1 MKEFFGWQKG
11 DWGAYFGLLAN
22 NLTNYF
28 TMAGL
33 LIFTVGLPAEFVYTR
48 IAPGFG
54 LAIFLAGFFYWYAA
68 KNLIKKTGRTDVTAL
83 PSGPSA
89 PSIFLVVFLIILPI
103 ARETGDVYFAWKV
116 ALGWCFLEAL
126 VELSGAFIGDWL
138 RRIIPRSVLLSCL
151 GGLGLLLLA
160 MNPIL
165 QSFEAPLISFVVLA
179 IIFINWFGKKP
190 IFPRIP
196 TGFLLLAVGTLLAW
210 VFGQMDVSA
219 IAEGA
224 ETVGISIP
232 LLQLTDLFTGIPPAF
247 GFLVSAI
254 PLGVTNFIFTLENI
268 ESASAAGDDYNVR
281 NIMIANSTS
290 SIVGCMFGCPFPTT
304 VYIGH
309 PGWKSIGAGAGYTLA
324 TGFTVFLIGLFGFGG
339 LLLSIIPLSAVFPIL
354 FYVGIVVAVQAVN
367 ESPRVEL
374 PAVFVCLFPWIANWA
389 LTLVNNTLTSAGTS
403 AGEVGLTAFAD
414 AGVYH
419 SGLVALGSGAPLSSI
434 LWGCLVVFAVR
445 NKSTYAIVTALT
457 AAVLTITGV
466 IHSPSVGLW
475 LQPELTIGY
484 LLLAVLFAYKYFDA
498 RRTSDD
504 VKESQKTEKEL
515 AANQTV

>member
-1 MKEFFGWQKG
+1 MSNWLGWQKG

-28 TMAGL
+28 TMSGL
-33 LIFTVGLPAEFVYTR
+33 LIFTVGFPAEFVYR
-48 IAPGFG
+48 NIAPAFG
-54 LAIFLAGFFYWYAA
+54 LAIFVASFFYWYAG

-89 PSIFLVVFLIILPI
+89 PSIFLVIFLVIMPI
-103 ARETGDVYFAWKV
+103 ARETGDSYFAWRV

-126 VELSGAFIGDWL
+126 IELSGAFVGDWL

-151 GGLGLLLLA
+151 AGLGLLLLA

-165 QSFEAPLISFVVLA
+165 QSFEAPYVAFVVLA

-196 TGFLLLAVGTLLAW
+196 TGFLLLAAGTVLAW
-210 VFGQMDVSA
+210 VFGQMDASA

-224 ETVGISIP
+224 QSLGFSIP
-232 LLQLTDLFTGIPPAF
+232 LLQLVDLFQGLPPALT
-247 GFLVSAI
+247 FLVSAI

-268 ESASAAGDDYNVR
+268 ESAAAAGDDYNVR
-281 NIMIANSTS
+281 NIMLANGFS
-290 SIVGCMFGCPFPTT
+290 SIIGSFFGCPFPTT

-309 PGWKSIGAGAGYTLA
+309 PGWKSIGASVGYTLA
-324 TGFTVFLIGLFGFGG
+324 TGFTVFLIALTGLGG

-367 ESPRVEL
+367 ETPKFEM
-374 PAVFVCLFPWIANWA
+374 PAVFVTLFPWIANWA
-389 LTLVNNTLTSAGTS
+389 LTLVNNTLTAAGTN
-403 AGEVGLTAFAD
+403 AGQVGLAAFTD

-419 SGLVALGSGAPLSSI
+419 RGLVALGSGAPLSSI
-434 LWGCLVVFAVR
+434 LWGCMVVFAVR
-445 NKSTYAIVTALT
+445 NKPIPAIITAVVSAALT
-457 AAVLTITGV
+457 FTGV
-466 IHSPSVGLW
+466 IHSPSVGIG
-475 LQPELTIGY
+475 LQPELAIGY
-484 LLLAVLFAYKYFDA
+484 LLIAGLFVIKYLDLKRA
-498 RRTSDD
+498 PVEEEETKLMPD
-504 VKESQKTEKEL
+504 
-515 AANQTV
+515 QTA

>member
-1 MKEFFGWQKG
+1 MKEFLGWQKG

-54 LAIFLAGFFYWYAA
+54 LAIFLAGLFYWYAG

-89 PSIFLVVFLIILPI
+89 PSIFLVIFMVIMPI
-103 ARETGDVYFAWKV
+103 ARETGDPYYAWRV

-126 VELSGAFIGDWL
+126 VELSGAFVGDWL

-151 GGLGLLLLA
+151 AGLGLLLLA

-165 QSFEAPLISFVVLA
+165 QSFEAPLVSFVVLA

-196 TGFLLLAVGTLLAW
+196 TGFLLLAVGTILAW
-210 VFGQMDVSA
+210 VFGQMDFNA

-224 ETVGISIP
+224 ETIGFSFPI
-232 LLQLTDLFTGIPPAF
+232 LQLMDLFEGIPPALT
-247 GFLVSAI
+247 FLVSAI

-268 ESASAAGDDYNVR
+268 ESAAAAGDEYNVR
-281 NIMIANSTS
+281 NIMLANAVS
-290 SIVGCMFGCPFPTT
+290 SIIGSLFGCPFPTT

-309 PGWKSIGAGAGYTLA
+309 PGWKSIGASTGYTLA
-324 TGFTVFLIGLFGFGG
+324 TGFTVFMIALFGFGG
-339 LLLSIIPLSAVFPIL
+339 VLLSIIPLSAVFPIL

-367 ESPRVEL
+367 ETPKIEMPV
-374 PAVFVCLFPWIANWA
+374 VFVCIFPWIANWA
-389 LTLVNNTLTSAGTS
+389 LTLVNNTLSSAGTN
-403 AGEVGLTAFAD
+403 AVDVGLAAFGE

-434 LWGCLVVFAVR
+434 LWGCMVVFAVR
-445 NKSTYAIVTALT
+445 NKPVAAIITAVVS
-457 AAVLTITGV
+457 AALTITGV
-466 IHSPSVGLW
+466 IHSPSVGWW
-475 LQPELTIGY
+475 LQPEMTFAY
-484 LLLAVLFAYKYFDA
+484 LLLAGLFLIKYFNNRKVTD
-498 RRTSDD
+498 
-504 VKESQKTEKEL
+504 EEGEKAKL
-515 AANQTV
+515 MPDQTA

>member
-1 MKEFFGWQKG
+1 MKEFLGWKEG
-11 DWGAYFGLLAN
+11 DWGAYFGLVAN

-28 TMAGL
+28 TMSGL

-54 LAIFLAGFFYWYAA
+54 LALFLAGFFYWYAG
-68 KNLIKKTGRTDVTAL
+68 KNLMKTTGRSDVTAL

-89 PSIFLVVFLIILPI
+89 PSIFLVIFLVMMPI
-103 ARETGDVYFAWKV
+103 ASETGDPYLAWKV

-151 GGLGLLLLA
+151 AGLGLLLLA

-165 QSFEAPLISFVVLA
+165 QSFEAPLVAFVV
-179 IIFINWFGKKP
+179 IGIVFINWFGKNP

-196 TGFLLLAVGTLLAW
+196 TGFLLLAAGTIMAW
-210 VFGQMDVSA
+210 VFGKMDFSAVS
-219 IAEGA
+219 E
-224 ETVGISIP
+224 GISQIGFAVP
-232 LLQLTDLFTGIPPAF
+232 ILQLAELFEGIPPATAF
-247 GFLVSAI
+247 MVSAI

-268 ESASAAGDDYNVR
+268 ESAAAAGDEYNVR
-281 NIMIANSTS
+281 NIMLANGFS
-290 SIVGCMFGCPFPTT
+290 SIVGSFFGNPFPTT

-309 PGWKSIGAGAGYTLA
+309 PGWKSIGAGSGYTLA
-324 TGFTVFLIGLFGFGG
+324 TGFTMFMISLFSLGSV
-339 LLLSIIPLSAVFPIL
+339 LLSIIPLSAVFPIL

-367 ESPRVEL
+367 ETPKIEMPV
-374 PAVFVCLFPWIANWA
+374 VFVALFPWIANWA
-389 LTLVNNTLTSAGTS
+389 LTLLNNVLTSAGTDAAS
-403 AGEVGLTAFAD
+403 VGLEAFSE

-445 NKSTYAIVTALT
+445 NRPVPAMIT
-457 AAVLTITGV
+457 AAISALLTITGV
-466 IHSPSVGLW
+466 IHSVAVGW
-475 LQPELTIGY
+475 WQQPEMALAY
-484 LLLAVLFAYKYFDA
+484 LLIGGLFLIKYFNNG
-498 RRTSDD
+498 
-504 VKESQKTEKEL
+504 
-515 AANQTV
+515 NQTPDDEESVLMPDQTA

>member
-1 MKEFFGWQKG
+1 MKEFLGWEKG

-28 TMAGL
+28 TMSGL
-33 LIFTVGLPAEFVYTR
+33 LIFAVGLPAEFVYTR

-54 LAIFLAGFFYWYAA
+54 LAIFVAGFFYWYAG
-68 KNLIKKTGRTDVTAL
+68 KNLMKKTGRKDVTAL

-89 PSIFLVVFLIILPI
+89 PSIFLVIFMVMMPI
-103 ARETGDVYFAWKV
+103 ARETGDPYYAWKV

-126 VELSGAFIGDWL
+126 IELSGAFIGDWL

-151 GGLGLLLLA
+151 AGLGLLLLA

-165 QSFEAPLISFVVLA
+165 QSFEAPLVSFIVLA

-196 TGFLLLAVGTLLAW
+196 TGFLLLAAGTILAW
-210 VFGQMDVSA
+210 VFGKMDVSA

-224 ETVGISIP
+224 ETIGLSIP
-232 LLQLTDLFTGIPPAF
+232 LLQLSALFEGIPPALL
-247 GFLVSAI
+247 FLVSAI

-268 ESASAAGDDYNVR
+268 ESAAAAGDDYNVR
-281 NIMIANSTS
+281 NIMLANGFS
-290 SIVGCMFGCPFPTT
+290 SIIGAFFGNPFPTT

-309 PGWKSIGAGAGYTLA
+309 PGWKSIGATTGYTLM
-324 TGFTVFLIGLFGFGG
+324 TSFTVFLIGLFGFGG
-339 LLLSIIPLSAVFPIL
+339 VLLAIIPLSAVFPIL

-367 ESPRVEL
+367 ETPKIEM

-389 LTLVNNTLTSAGTS
+389 LTLVNNTLTSAGTN
-403 AGEVGLTAFAD
+403 AADVGLAAFSD

-419 SGLVALGSGAPLSSI
+419 RGLVALGSGAPLSSI

-445 NKSTYAIVTALT
+445 NKSIPAIITALVS
-457 AAVLTITGV
+457 AVMTITGV
-466 IHSPSVGLW
+466 IHSVQVGW
-475 LQPELTIGY
+475 FLQPEMALAYVLIAALFFWKY
-484 LLLAVLFAYKYFDA
+484 LDNRKNGEEDEVTLI
-498 RRTSDD
+498 S
-504 VKESQKTEKEL
+504 E
-515 AANQTV
+515 

>member
-1 MKEFFGWQKG
+1 M
-11 DWGAYFGLLAN
+11 
-22 NLTNYF
+22 
-28 TMAGL
+28 
-33 LIFTVGLPAEFVYTR
+33 
-48 IAPGFG
+48 
-54 LAIFLAGFFYWYAA
+54 
-68 KNLIKKTGRTDVTAL
+68 
-83 PSGPSA
+83 
-89 PSIFLVVFLIILPI
+89 
-103 ARETGDVYFAWKV
+103 
-116 ALGWCFLEAL
+116 
-126 VELSGAFIGDWL
+126 
-138 RRIIPRSVLLSCL
+138 
-151 GGLGLLLLA
+151 
-160 MNPIL
+160 
-165 QSFEAPLISFVVLA
+165 
-179 IIFINWFGKKP
+179 
-190 IFPRIP
+190 
-196 TGFLLLAVGTLLAW
+196 
-210 VFGQMDVSA
+210 
-219 IAEGA
+219 
-224 ETVGISIP
+224 
-232 LLQLTDLFTGIPPAF
+232 
-247 GFLVSAI
+247 SAI

-268 ESASAAGDDYNVR
+268 QSASAAGDDYNVR
-281 NIMIANSTS
+281 NIMIANPTS

-457 AAVLTITGV
+457 AAV
-466 IHSPSVGLW
+466 
-475 LQPELTIGY
+475 
-484 LLLAVLFAYKYFDA
+484 
-498 RRTSDD
+498 
-504 VKESQKTEKEL
+504 
-515 AANQTV
+515 

>member
-1 MKEFFGWQKG
+1 MKELLGWQKG

-28 TMAGL
+28 TMSGL

-54 LAIFLAGFFYWYAA
+54 LAIFISSFFYWYAG

-89 PSIFLVVFLIILPI
+89 PSIFLVIFLVILPI
-103 ARETGDVYFAWKV
+103 ARSTGDPYFALKV

-126 VELSGAFIGDWL
+126 IELSGAFIGDWL
-138 RRIIPRSVLLSCL
+138 RRIIPRSVLLACL
-151 GGLGLLLLA
+151 GGLGIMLLA
-160 MNPIL
+160 MNPML
-165 QSFEAPLISFVVLA
+165 QSFEAPLVSFVVLA
-179 IIFINWFGKKP
+179 IIFINWFGKKAL
-190 IFPRIP
+190 FPRIP
-196 TGFLLLAVGTLLAW
+196 TGFLLLAVGTILAW

-224 ETVGISIP
+224 ETLGFNIP
-232 LLQLTDLFTGIPPAF
+232 LLQIADLFTGIPPALA
-247 GFLVSAI
+247 FLVSAI

-281 NIMIANSTS
+281 NIMLANGFS
-290 SIVGCMFGCPFPTT
+290 SIIGTLFGNPFPTT

-309 PGWKSIGAGAGYTLA
+309 PGWKSIGASTGYTLA

-339 LLLSIIPLSAVFPIL
+339 ILLSIIPLSAVFPVL

-367 ESPRVEL
+367 ESPKIEM

-389 LTLVNNTLTSAGTS
+389 LTLVNNTLTSAGTN
-403 AGEVGLTAFAD
+403 AGEVGLAAFTD

-419 SGLVALGSGAPLSSI
+419 QGLVALGSGAPLSSI

-445 NKSTYAIVTALT
+445 NKPQYAIVTALAS
-457 AAVLTITGV
+457 AAMTITGV
-466 IHSPSVGLW
+466 IHSPAVGW
-475 LQPELTIGY
+475 MLQPQMTIGY
-484 LLLAVLFAYKYFDA
+484 LLIAGLFLIKLLDNKKNNVDGE
-498 RRTSDD
+498 T
-504 VKESQKTEKEL
+504 TL
-515 AANQTV
+515 MPNQTA